1 MNQNMDWTYEVG
13 HGAMSFLWPCLK
25 WWRFG
30 LHLVSLSF
38 RFLLLYKK
46 CDNPFLW
53 QLRNPNRCFYS
64 GDIKWKR
71 NQYWSFD
78 IYYFEIGISSP
89 TETYHFGFCFC
100 VSEVFSLSWTFS
112 ILCYLFSF
120 SHFYCYFLLLWRG
133 GRREEV

>member
-1 MNQNMDWTYEVG
+1 MKL
-13 HGAMSFLWPCLK
+13 AMVPWASYDHVWSD
-25 WWRFG
+25 G
-30 LHLVSLSF
+30 DLVSIWSPLVSDFSSF
-38 RFLLLYKK
+38 TKSAII
-46 CDNPFLW
+46 PFYENWEILTVVFI
-53 QLRNPNRCFYS
+53 LETSNGKETN
-64 GDIKWKR
+64 I
-71 NQYWSFD
+71 D